1 MENRFSEERN
11 VQAGMSPS
19 LHGTKIMVSV
29 QTLAGQLL
37 SLPSSPLPSPNFI
50 ESSVCSL

>member
-1 MENRFSEERN
+1 MENRSPEELS

-29 QTLAGQLL
+29 QTLAAQLV
-37 SLPSSPLPSPNFI
+37 SPLPLPPRP
-50 ESSVCSL
+50 